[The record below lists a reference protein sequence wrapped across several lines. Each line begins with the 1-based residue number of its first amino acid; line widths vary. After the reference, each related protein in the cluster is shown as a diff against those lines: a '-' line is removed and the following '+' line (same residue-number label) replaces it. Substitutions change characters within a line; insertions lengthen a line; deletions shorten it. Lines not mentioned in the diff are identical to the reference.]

1 MMRQGSISD
10 ISSPPDDCTGQALLD
25 HIDRGVSIYY
35 HPSSTCRMGPEQDA
49 LAVVD
54 EVGAVRGLDGLFV
67 CDASIFPTV
76 MRSNTNLPTVAL
88 AEHMAP
94 ILGNWKKD

>member
-1 MMRQGSISD
+1 MRQGFISD
-10 ISSPPDDCTGQALLD
+10 ISSPLDDCTGLALWN

-35 HPSSTCRMGPEQDA
+35 HPSSTCRMGPERDA

-54 EVGAVRGLDGLFV
+54 ELGAVRGMEGLFI
-67 CDASIFPTV
+67 CDASIFPNV
-76 MRSNTNLPTVAL
+76 MRSNTNLPAVAL

>member
-1 MMRQGSISD
+1 
-10 ISSPPDDCTGQALLD
+10 
-25 HIDRGVSIYY
+25 
-35 HPSSTCRMGPEQDA
+35 MGPERDA

-54 EVGAVRGLDGLFV
+54 EVGAVRGLQGLFI
-67 CDASIFPTV
+67 CDASIFPNL

-94 ILGNWKKD
+94 MLRNWKKD

>member
-1 MMRQGSISD
+1 
-10 ISSPPDDCTGQALLD
+10 
-25 HIDRGVSIYY
+25 
-35 HPSSTCRMGPEQDA
+35 MGPEQDA

-67 CDASIFPTV
+67 CDASIFPTI

-94 ILGNWKKD
+94 MLGN

>member
-1 MMRQGSISD
+1 MRQGFISD
-10 ISSPPDDCTGQALLD
+10 ISSPPDDCTGQALWN
-25 HIDRGVSIYY
+25 HIDRRVSIYY
-35 HPSSTCRMGPEQDA
+35 HPSSTCRMGPERDA

-54 EVGAVRGLDGLFV
+54 EVGAVRGLEGLFI
-67 CDASIFPTV
+67 CDASIFPNV
-76 MRSNTNLPTVAL
+76 MRSNTNLPAVAL